1 MQAWANGPACWHCQP
16 GRDCQATQCRQ
27 AVAAGDP
34 VSNRGRRQQA
44 ADDPLLCHRHN
55 TRYATPHDQLA
66 AMLALVCTLLYSYRG
81 STAGC
86 AIIIQWPRIYS
97 CNGRTKDTRNRH
109 SDLESNLERHYLI
122 RAYCGRQSKDFAEN
136 AEDLPRETDSKT
148 QCICCCTDRCSQKQ
162 PHAKYCMLQL
172 CRTMSSTHTNCVVK
186 QLQLRQLL
194 QHSLLPANTAT
205 TAFTCK
211 TTTTPS

>member
-1 MQAWANGPACWHCQP
+1 MAPEIAQQALATHVTALLHDGAAHLQGGCANSMQAWANGPACWHCQP

-97 CNGRTKDTRNRH
+97 CNGQTKDTRHRH

-122 RAYCGRQSKDFAEN
+122 RAYCGRQRTLQKMQKTFA
-136 AEDLPRETDSKT
+136 
-148 QCICCCTDRCSQKQ
+148 
-162 PHAKYCMLQL
+162 
-172 CRTMSSTHTNCVVK
+172 
-186 QLQLRQLL
+186 
-194 QHSLLPANTAT
+194 
-205 TAFTCK
+205 
-211 TTTTPS
+211 